1 MQNKGEGEGA
11 GRRVRGRKKGRQKRS
26 LFGGRWKEQ
35 GRLEESEK
43 RRWSGG
49 LPVCFVGERGGP
61 MPFLLDRLNWFNLVV
76 LIIII
81 IAIRISIP
89 DPVAVLGGILPPGY
103 GSPLPARRL
112 ALV

>member
-1 MQNKGEGEGA
+1 MGVCRCVLEGE
-11 GRRVRGRKKGRQKRS
+11 V
-26 LFGGRWKEQ
+26 GG
-35 GRLEESEK
+35 ST
-43 RRWSGG
+43 
-49 LPVCFVGERGGP
+49 
-61 MPFLLDRLNWFNLVV
+61 PFLLDRLNWFNLVV
-76 LIIII
+76 LITI